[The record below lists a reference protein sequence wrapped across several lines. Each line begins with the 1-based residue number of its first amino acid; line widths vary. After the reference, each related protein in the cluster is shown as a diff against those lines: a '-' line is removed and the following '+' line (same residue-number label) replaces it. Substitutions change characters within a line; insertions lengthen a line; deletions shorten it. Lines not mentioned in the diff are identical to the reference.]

1 MVINVLNTM
10 QQLHQIIKKWEN
22 SGTISKI
29 ILFINE
35 YNWKDIK
42 YLSRKH
48 DWKIFE
54 KNNPIFIPNVLH
66 AKNICIYMSLQHFKL
81 QFKS

>member
-1 MVINVLNTM
+1 MG
-10 QQLHQIIKKWEN
+10 KN

-66 AKNICIYMSLQHFKL
+66 AKNICIYMSLQHLKL